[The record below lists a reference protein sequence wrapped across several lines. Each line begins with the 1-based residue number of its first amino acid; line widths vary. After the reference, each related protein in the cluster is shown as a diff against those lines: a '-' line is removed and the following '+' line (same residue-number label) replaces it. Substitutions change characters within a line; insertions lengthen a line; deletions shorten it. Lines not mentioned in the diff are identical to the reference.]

1 MSGAALAA
9 LIWLAAAPAPQGTVA
24 SPPAW
29 NRYTAAAAWS
39 FARNGYGASGGL
51 ERALLSPRP
60 WLHAIAG
67 ADLTYLRFYP
77 FEPVAGLTSDARS
90 ATATAAAGLL
100 FGQRHGRVQAGA
112 AAFLGL
118 QRFARDDR
126 LDRPDLQI
134 QARVAG
140 SEWTTRAGW
149 RLLLHGRATERFWVR
164 LGAESTFRDIQVSH
178 VSLGISFVP

>member
-1 MSGAALAA
+1 VTGAGVAA
-9 LIWLAAAPAPQGTVA
+9 LIWLAAAPATEGTA
-24 SPPAW
+24 TAPPAW

-51 ERALLSPRP
+51 ERALWSPRP

-67 ADLTYLRFYP
+67 GDLTYLRFYP
-77 FEPVAGLTSDARS
+77 FEPVAGLTSDAVS
-90 ATATAAAGLL
+90 ATATAAGGLL
-100 FGQRHGRVQAGA
+100 LGHRRGRLQAGA
-112 AAFLGL
+112 AVFVGL
-118 QRFARDDR
+118 QRFTRDDR

-134 QARVAG
+134 QDRIEG

-149 RLLLHGRATERFWVR
+149 RLLLHGRVTERLWLL

-178 VSLGISFVP
+178 VSLGIGFVP